1 MLQDCEKDVRLSSC
15 SLISEDDDIDN
26 DGRLFQESASY
37 EVTTTTEDLMRRKPN
52 VYEMVDE
59 HKQNW
64 TIEDEEIYTECAS
77 PEDTYAV
84 CNDDVGDNLEKTG
97 WLEKQAPQGKAG
109 LFQKRFVK
117 LDKEHLQYFNS
128 EQEIFAK
135 GVIPLS
141 AIKQVMVGTGDSK
154 FHVVTT
160 VRTFTFR
167 ASSVAERDDWGYM
180 LQRLMRMN
188 RTSSLAALSMASG
201 SGTTRSGSLELRGY
215 RHRLHVSLSNG
226 RLWLYKSA
234 QDMKGCIGISFIN
247 MNVTSSKAVDK
258 RGFDINTPWK
268 TFSFVA
274 ESEAERD
281 EWLTAL
287 SEATSEALSSMEVA
301 EQVWANKSNGF
312 CADCGAPFPDWA
324 SINMLVVICKQCA
337 GEHRF
342 LGASISK
349 VRSLKMDKDIWTR
362 EVIKLFQTVG
372 NQRSNSFWA
381 ANVPPSEALS
391 IHDGTEKRRAFIL
404 AKYME
409 RKYRKVHPL
418 FGQQEQLNEA
428 LCAAVMGTD
437 LLETMALIFCG
448 ADVAHAMEVTSN
460 FAEPTRTEQFL
471 QKELIFQNRL
481 NVINMTGPPEQT
493 ARLKTTKII
502 RCGYLWKTASLSKL
516 PTERR
521 AKEDFNQRWCV
532 LEYGAFSYFENEK
545 SITPNGRIYLQDI
558 LSLAMN
564 GPNTGVEYGFPFT
577 LELSC
582 KNERIYLFGSDDA
595 EAVRDW
601 SQSLAKAFTSVDPA
615 VPNLEGFWRMGRL
628 WYWDGQRQ
636 RARQHG
642 LFALR
647 SSFLNFCFPS
657 SDIDC
662 GNGKDADSSWND
674 SLNLRKLQEI
684 SDQIIEGHQTIVLV
698 EKRRTIY
705 MQSDSRLD
713 FASWRHAMETA
724 SLSSS
729 LSLSHQQLTELDVPV
744 TVHRCVEYITQ
755 HGITSEGIYRKCGR
769 NSHVHV
775 LLEAMRSDARA
786 VWLREGEHPVD
797 DVANVLKRFL
807 RELSEGLF
815 KSNHLAWIRI
825 AGIEDVEE
833 KLAQY
838 KVLIKELPTVNRAT
852 VTCLM
857 DHLYC
862 VQYCSHIN
870 QMTTRNLSIVF
881 GPTLFQTEG
890 RQSQET
896 NVVEDLITNYRV
908 LFKIKMA
915 AGDLIIEVYVEAKKP
930 ENCVS
935 LKVSAQT
942 SADELKREVLYLKH
956 TSTDIQDSWAVFEV
970 IAQGEL
976 ERPLH
981 YKEKVLDLLLLWGT
995 VQEHKDNFLLMKKN
1009 VSMGQMKKFLADKVV
1024 GTFKNRV
1031 KYREDNS
1038 RFLSHRFQDKVILLN
1053 FQTLFLFKDEKSLK
1067 PEKEWSVLALK
1078 FYIGIRKKLKPPSCW
1093 GLTFVQEKQQWLLSF
1108 NRQAELRDF
1117 FACLLHFKYDGD
1129 VWPVG
1134 STELTRPVQDHR
1146 SSNRSLI
1153 PLRGSEA
1160 ERTNLRDSIIVVDP
1174 VHLPW
1179 MNEAQELTEGT
1190 ALPSCATQKNSGKPI
1205 SVPEK
1210 RKDVKQRIVL
1220 AAPSEDSMYESIE
1233 DSSLNIWSPSWKST
1247 SMVTPPGRPPL
1258 LDQSGLSPTVCQ
1270 NRSCFGTSSP
1280 SLNVGISTSSNDE
1293 QLAKDDNNLQHLLM
1307 KELSTLLKQN
1317 SLSNSQT

>member
-1 MLQDCEKDVRLSSC
+1 MQSYPVLRVTGDAATAEAAVYSEVSAYMEPTPLRKDCEKDLHLSSC
-15 SLISEDDDIDN
+15 SLISEDDDIDD

-37 EVTTTTEDLMRRKPN
+37 EVTSMMEDSIRQKTN
-52 VYEMVDE
+52 VYDMVYE
-59 HKQNW
+59 PKQNW
-64 TIEDEEIYTECAS
+64 SIEDEEIYTECAY
-77 PEDTYAV
+77 PEDTYAG
-84 CNDDVGDNLEKTG
+84 CNEDVGDNPKKIG

-117 LDKEHLQYFNS
+117 LDWEHLQYFNS
-128 EQEIFAK
+128 DQEVFAK

-141 AIKQVMVGTGDSK
+141 AIKQVMVGTSDSK

-167 ASSVAERDDWGYM
+167 ASSVAERDDWGYL
-180 LQRLMRMN
+180 LQKLTRLSRV
-188 RTSSLAALSMASG
+188 SSSAVLSMAS
-201 SGTTRSGSLELRGY
+201 SSTRSGSLELRGY

-234 QDMKGCIGISFIN
+234 QDMKGCIGISYIN
-247 MNVTSSKAVDK
+247 MNITSSKAVDK

-312 CADCGAPFPDWA
+312 CADCGAPFPAWA
-324 SINMLVVICKQCA
+324 SINLIVVICQQCA
-337 GEHRF
+337 GDHRF

-381 ANVPPSEALS
+381 ANVPPSEALC
-391 IHDGTEKRRAFIL
+391 IEDGTEKRRAFIL

-418 FGQQEQLNEA
+418 FGQQDELNEA

-437 LLETMALIFCG
+437 LLETMALVFCG
-448 ADVAHAMEVTSN
+448 ADVAHAIEFTRN
-460 FAEPTRTEQFL
+460 FTEPTRTEQSL
-471 QKELIFQNRL
+471 QKELLYQNRS
-481 NVINMTGPPEQT
+481 N
-493 ARLKTTKII
+493 
-502 RCGYLWKTASLSKL
+502 
-516 PTERR
+516 
-521 AKEDFNQRWCV
+521 DFHQRWCV
-532 LEYGAFSYFENEK
+532 LEYGTFSYFESEK
-545 SITPNGRIYLQDI
+545 SITPNGKIYLQDV
-558 LSLAMN
+558 LSLATN

-577 LELSC
+577 LEISC
-582 KNERIYLFGSDDA
+582 RSERIYLFGSDDA
-595 EAVRDW
+595 EVVRDW
-601 SQSLAKAFTSVDPA
+601 SQSLAKAFTSFDPA
-615 VPNLEGFWRMGRL
+615 VPHIEGFWRIGRL

-636 RARQHG
+636 RARQSG

-647 SSFLNFCFPS
+647 SSFLNFCLPNDDF
-657 SDIDC
+657 DC
-662 GNGKDADSSWND
+662 GNGTDASSSWND

-684 SDQIIEGHQTIVLV
+684 SDQLIEGHQTIVLV
-698 EKRRTIY
+698 EKRRTLY

-729 LSLSHQQLTELDVPV
+729 LSLGHQQLTELDVPV
-744 TVHRCVEYITQ
+744 TVHRCIEYITQ

-807 RELSEGLF
+807 RELSDGLF
-815 KSNHLAWIRI
+815 KANQLAWIKVS
-825 AGIEDVEE
+825 GIEDAEK

-838 KVLIKELPTVNRAT
+838 MVLIKELPTVNRAT
-852 VTCLM
+852 VMCLM

-862 VQYCSHIN
+862 VQYCSRIN
-870 QMTTRNLSIVF
+870 QMTTRNLAIVF

-890 RQSQET
+890 RQPQEA
-896 NVVEDLITNYRV
+896 NVVEDLITNYRI
-908 LFKIKMA
+908 LFKVTEEQMKTKLKNIDLLVQMKEGPTIKMA
-915 AGDLIIEVYVEAKKP
+915 AGDLIIEVYVETKKP

-956 TSTDIQDSWAVFEV
+956 TSTDIQDSWVVFEV

-995 VQEHKDNFLLMKKN
+995 VQEHKDNYLLMKKN
-1009 VSMGQMKKFLADKVV
+1009 VSMGQMKKFLADRPV
-1024 GTFKNRV
+1024 GTFKSRV

-1038 RFLSHRFQDKVILLN
+1038 RFLTHRFQDKVILLN

-1067 PEKEWSVLALK
+1067 PEKEWSILALK
-1078 FYIGIRKKLKPPSCW
+1078 FYIGIRKRLRPPSCW
-1093 GLTFVQEKQQWLLSF
+1093 GLTLVQEKQQWLLSF
-1108 NRQAELRDF
+1108 SRQAELRDF
-1117 FACLLHFKYDGD
+1117 FACILHFKYDGD

-1134 STELTRPVQDHR
+1134 STELTRPVQDHW
-1146 SSNRSLI
+1146 SSKRSLI

-1174 VHLPW
+1174 
-1179 MNEAQELTEGT
+1179 
-1190 ALPSCATQKNSGKPI
+1190 
-1205 SVPEK
+1205 
-1210 RKDVKQRIVL
+1210 
-1220 AAPSEDSMYESIE
+1220 SI
-1233 DSSLNIWSPSWKST
+1233 T
-1247 SMVTPPGRPPL
+1247 
-1258 LDQSGLSPTVCQ
+1258 
-1270 NRSCFGTSSP
+1270 
-1280 SLNVGISTSSNDE
+1280 
-1293 QLAKDDNNLQHLLM
+1293 
-1307 KELSTLLKQN
+1307 
-1317 SLSNSQT
+1317 